1 MKCINKNSF
10 RCLAMT
16 IAMAVCFTFTSC
28 GVETKTSYH
37 VYDTSDQLGL
47 SSSENISTSI
57 PLFASNL
64 CLPVLDDSDQS
75 LAPDVAT
82 TAYSAALFDETT
94 HQTIFNYKMT
104 ERVYPASTTKILTAL
119 VALKYG
125 NLDQNITCSKEIL
138 NIDSDS
144 SVAHLMVGDTLTLRQ
159 LLYGLMLPSGNDA
172 AIAIAEGV
180 SGSLEDFVNLMNQEA
195 QSIGATNSHFITV
208 NGLHDENHYTTA
220 YDMYLIFR
228 AACEYDDFI
237 QLISAKSFDASF
249 TGADGSIRQVTW
261 NNTNRY
267 LSGKF
272 NTPEGITVLGGK
284 TGTTGEAR
292 YCLVQLSTAQNGD
305 RLISCVFGADAP
317 YNLYLDTSE
326 MLKITNP

>member
-1 MKCINKNSF
+1 
-10 RCLAMT
+10 
-16 IAMAVCFTFTSC
+16 
-28 GVETKTSYH
+28 
-37 VYDTSDQLGL
+37 
-47 SSSENISTSI
+47 
-57 PLFASNL
+57 
-64 CLPVLDDSDQS
+64 
-75 LAPDVAT
+75 
-82 TAYSAALFDETT
+82 
-94 HQTIFNYKMT
+94 
-104 ERVYPASTTKILTAL
+104 
-119 VALKYG
+119 
-125 NLDQNITCSKEIL
+125 
-138 NIDSDS
+138 
-144 SVAHLMVGDTLTLRQ
+144 
-159 LLYGLMLPSGNDA
+159 
-172 AIAIAEGV
+172 
-180 SGSLEDFVNLMNQEA
+180 
-195 QSIGATNSHFITV
+195 
-208 NGLHDENHYTTA
+208 
-220 YDMYLIFR
+220 MYLIFR

-267 LSGKF
+267 LNGKF